1 LVGKAKV
8 GKLEARENKTTADRF
23 EINSVPTFI
32 IFKDGQQAEK
42 VSGEKSKKELL
53 DLVNK
58 YLK

>member
-1 LVGKAKV
+1 M